1 MPGSDNLIVTGAYG
15 SGSGSATVQVYSIHG
30 ATHQL
35 PSLNNARRNHAC
47 GYYYDTDHKIV
58 SYSVETQNVHS
69 STQSPFPFYIIIL

>member
-1 MPGSDNLIVTGAYG
+1 MLLKFRRACSIEVPGSDNLIVTGGYG
-15 SGSGSATVQVYSIHG
+15 SSALGGYGSSALATVQVYSIHG

-58 SYSVETQNVHS
+58 SYSV
-69 STQSPFPFYIIIL
+69 